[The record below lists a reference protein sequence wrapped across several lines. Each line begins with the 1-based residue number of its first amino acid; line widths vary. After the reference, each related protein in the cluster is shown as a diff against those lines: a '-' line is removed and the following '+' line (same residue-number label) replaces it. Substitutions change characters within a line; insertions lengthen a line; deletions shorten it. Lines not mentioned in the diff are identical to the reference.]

1 MDLLLKVLLVAAVV
15 TTLWLSDRYR
25 NMSRSLDR
33 AALGAIR
40 RMMGAAE
47 ESGYPPETVPL
58 LILFTLLSFFASVAA
73 TGVFGR

>member
-15 TTLWLSDRYR
+15 ATLWLSDRYR

-33 AALGAIR
+33 AAIGAIR

-47 ESGYPPETVPL
+47 ESGYPPEMVPL
-58 LILFTLLSFFASVAA
+58 LILFTLLSFFVSVAV
-73 TGVFGR
+73 TPVFGR